1 MIKQIYQNKKTL
13 LSFEVFPPKKAD
25 DFPAVYSTLDELK
38 TLSPD
43 FISVTFGAGGSN
55 SKKTAEIASY
65 IQNECQIEALLHMT
79 CVGYKRSDLEEAL
92 LLLKNSGL
100 HNLLALRGDRPQLM
114 TDEQYEGRDFLY
126 ANDMIAFLRTHYS
139 EELCIG
145 AACYP
150 EKHFEAETI
159 DADLRMLYQKVNAG
173 ADFLITQMFFDNNL
187 FYSFREKVEKM
198 GISLPISTGIMPITN
213 ANQLGR
219 SVSLSGSSV
228 PKKLTD
234 IIAKYGESPVDM
246 RKAGI
251 EYAVGQIKDL
261 KNNGVD
267 GIHLYTMNKA
277 ATAKEILS
285 ML

>member
-1 MIKQIYQNKKTL
+1 MIKQYYQNKKTL
-13 LSFEVFPPKKAD
+13 LSFEVFPPKKQD

-65 IQNECQIEALLHMT
+65 IQNECKIEALLHMT
-79 CVGYKRSDLEEAL
+79 CVGYKRADLEEAL
-92 LLLKNSGL
+92 LLLKDSGL

-126 ANDMIAFLRTHYS
+126 ANEMIAFIREHYRDG
-139 EELCIG
+139 LCIG

-159 DADLRMLYQKVNAG
+159 DADLRNLYQKVNAG

-187 FYSFREKVEKM
+187 FYSFREKAEKM
-198 GISLPISTGIMPITN
+198 GISVPISTGIMPITSP
-213 ANQLGR
+213 NQLGR

-234 IIAKYGESPVDM
+234 LIAKYGESPADM

-251 EYAVGQIKDL
+251 EYAAGQIRDL

-285 ML
+285 IL

>member
-1 MIKQIYQNKKTL
+1 MIKQYYQNKKPL
-13 LSFEVFPPKKAD
+13 LSFEVFPPKKQD

-65 IQNECQIEALLHMT
+65 IQNECKIEALLHMT
-79 CVGYKRSDLEEAL
+79 CVGYKRADLEEAL
-92 LLLKNSGL
+92 LLLKDSGL

-114 TDEQYEGRDFLY
+114 TDEQYESRDFLY
-126 ANDMIAFLRTHYS
+126 ANEMIAFIREHYRD
-139 EELCIG
+139 ELCIG

-159 DADLRMLYQKVNAG
+159 DADLRNLYQKVNAG

-187 FYSFREKVEKM
+187 FYSFREKAEKM
-198 GISLPISTGIMPITN
+198 GISVPISTGIMPITST
-213 ANQLGR
+213 NQLGR

-234 IIAKYGESPVDM
+234 LIAKYGESPADM

-251 EYAVGQIKDL
+251 EYAVGQIRDL

-277 ATAKEILS
+277 ATTKEILS

>member
-1 MIKQIYQNKKTL
+1 MIKQYYQNNKTL
-13 LSFEVFPPKKAD
+13 LSFEVFPPKKQD

-38 TLSPD
+38 ALSPD

-55 SKKTAEIASY
+55 SKKTVEVASY
-65 IQNECQIEALLHMT
+65 IQNECHIEALLHMT
-79 CVGYKRSDLEEAL
+79 CVGYKRADLEEVL
-92 LLLKNSGL
+92 LLLKESGL
-100 HNLLALRGDRPQLM
+100 HNLLALRGDRPQFM
-114 TDEQYEGRDFLY
+114 TDEQYEERDFLY
-126 ANDMIAFLRTHYS
+126 ANEMITFIREHYRD
-139 EELCIG
+139 ELCIG

-159 DADLRMLYQKVNAG
+159 DADLRYLYQKVNSG

-187 FYSFREKVEKM
+187 FYSFREKAQKM
-198 GISLPISTGIMPITN
+198 GILVPISTGIMPITSP
-213 ANQLGR
+213 NQLGR

-234 IIAKYGESPVDM
+234 LIAKYGESPIDM

-251 EYAVGQIKDL
+251 EYAAEQIREL

-277 ATAKEILS
+277 STAKEILS
-285 ML
+285 IL